1 MKIAVASGKGGTGK
15 TTVSINLYY
24 FFGKFFN
31 KTVQLVDCDV
41 EEPNDLLFFPDAAK
55 TVEKQVYQLV
65 PEIDTSKCIFCRKC
79 ADWCEFNAITIVKSL
94 NFAEVNP
101 DLCHSCGACSLAC
114 DFGAITEK
122 KQSLG
127 VITSFETGIGKGLVE
142 GRLNVGSSMQT
153 MLIKEV
159 KKYVTEFDGIVIFDA
174 PPGTSCP
181 VVQTVADAD
190 FVILVTEPTPFGL
203 HDLKITVELLYQLK
217 KPFGVVI
224 NKAGLGSMEVYH
236 FLEEQKIDL
245 LAEIPFA
252 KSYAGKYAAG
262 NILENITPEME
273 DIYRKIITKLEL
285 KIAAL

>member
-1 MKIAVASGKGGTGK
+1 MH
-15 TTVSINLYY
+15 
-24 FFGKFFN
+24 
-31 KTVQLVDCDV
+31 
-41 EEPNDLLFFPDAAK
+41 
-55 TVEKQVYQLV
+55 
-65 PEIDTSKCIFCRKC
+65 
-79 ADWCEFNAITIVKSL
+79 AD
-94 NFAEVNP
+94 
-101 DLCHSCGACSLAC
+101 
-114 DFGAITEK
+114 
-122 KQSLG
+122 Q
-127 VITSFETGIGKGLVE
+127 
-142 GRLNVGSSMQT
+142 
-153 MLIKEV
+153 
-159 KKYVTEFDGIVIFDA
+159 FDGIVIFDA